1 MKRKLSIYQ
10 YGSEFDPSTPT
21 RYSPNDWIEISVSES
36 SPSEESGSI
45 GAPPV
50 YNSSASDAST
60 GVLPS
65 SSPHENFYE
74 ISRFFQGQLKEIGVD
89 LPSNWSIEELTQFV
103 IGEEEVLDP
112 SYLSD
117 IYSNLVECGFHSCYW
132 EHTFEY
138 IQLIVGW

>member
-36 SPSEESGSI
+36 SPSEESCSI

-60 GVLPS
+60 GVLPK
-65 SSPHENFYE
+65 
-74 ISRFFQGQLKEIGVD
+74 I
-89 LPSNWSIEELTQFV
+89 
-103 IGEEEVLDP
+103 
-112 SYLSD
+112 
-117 IYSNLVECGFHSCYW
+117 
-132 EHTFEY
+132 
-138 IQLIVGW
+138 